1 MQNPW
6 MIKVHLL
13 REKELSKLPVKVRA
27 RAKQKLNQ
35 LAALE
40 NPTIIAK
47 ALKGNHSGCYRIRIG
62 DYRLLFY
69 LEEDTRTIVVIALA
83 HRSKVY

>member
-1 MQNPW
+1 

-40 NPTIIAK
+40 DPTTRAK
-47 ALKGNHSGCYRIRIG
+47 ALRGNHSGTYRLRIG

-69 LEEDTRTIVVIALA
+69 LEEDTRSIVVIALA